1 MDRGSF
7 EQLSDWEPVLRYLH
21 AGIPLYDPDRADFEG
36 RDPTASFPT
45 DTDDAELAA
54 QLRVMGYLRVT
65 GVFTAEEMEAANEE
79 VERLAT
85 LARPGDD
92 QLWWVTDENGT
103 SAL

>member
-1 MDRGSF
+1 
-7 EQLSDWEPVLRYLH
+7 
-21 AGIPLYDPDRADFEG
+21 
-36 RDPTASFPT
+36 
-45 DTDDAELAA
+45 
-54 QLRVMGYLRVT
+54 MGYLQVT